1 MKNNKRRKS
10 EMSDN
15 DSEENGVAYPTTDE
29 NDEMKKG
36 KESESEEAPRRTMSR
51 KRSLRGRL
59 SLKGASEDLTENT
72 EIEQEEEN
80 TKNAGKGGAGKRLKK
95 EDQKALATSKDK
107 ESNQKEFEVEKIV
120 GHRTIKGRRQFL
132 VRWKGYDEDSDT
144 WEQEKDLNCPQLIE
158 EFIAEDEE
166 NQENKSKKSENSPKP
181 SKTKSPRA
189 DKKSKKRMSSSK
201 KETADGKDT
210 ATEDEDEKGEQKE
223 FEVEKIIEV
232 HFKKN
237 KKREFLIRWKGFT
250 SADDTWEPE
259 ENLNCPELIEKF
271 MQKVEKAKTA
281 DARELRT
288 NRPHTKRY
296 TLTTHEYGRRLSRR
310 NMDKQRAT
318 YHECDE

>member
-107 ESNQKEFEVEKIV
+107 ESNQKEFEVRIA
-120 GHRTIKGRRQFL
+120 L
-132 VRWKGYDEDSDT
+132 Y
-144 WEQEKDLNCPQLIE
+144 LISL
-158 EFIAEDEE
+158 I
-166 NQENKSKKSENSPKP
+166 
-181 SKTKSPRA
+181 
-189 DKKSKKRMSSSK
+189 
-201 KETADGKDT
+201 
-210 ATEDEDEKGEQKE
+210 
-223 FEVEKIIEV
+223 
-232 HFKKN
+232 
-237 KKREFLIRWKGFT
+237 KREYFVYRYRRKCHNHT
-250 SADDTWEPE
+250 E
-259 ENLNCPELIEKF
+259 LND
-271 MQKVEKAKTA
+271 V
-281 DARELRT
+281 
-288 NRPHTKRY
+288 
-296 TLTTHEYGRRLSRR
+296 
-310 NMDKQRAT
+310 
-318 YHECDE
+318 